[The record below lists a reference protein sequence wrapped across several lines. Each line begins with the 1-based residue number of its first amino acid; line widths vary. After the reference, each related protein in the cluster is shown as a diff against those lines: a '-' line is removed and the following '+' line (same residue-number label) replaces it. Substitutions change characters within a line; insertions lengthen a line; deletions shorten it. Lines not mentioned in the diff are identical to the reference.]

1 MKLNKRDLNNC
12 FALIE
17 ISKHKSV
24 VVFLALAFVACS
36 KKEPNK
42 DYSYSFPYTY
52 SYPYNYYNG
61 SNYSNAG
68 GGTGS
73 SQSRPQYSY
82 SNSGGGTGSSQ
93 SRPQYSYS
101 NSGGGTGSSQSRP
114 QYSYSNS
121 GSAPHA
127 RPAAPANAKVLTP
140 IEQARQS
147 EQIVDGDSTKEAGQK
162 FAKKCERLAG
172 LSQLAIDQRALQ
184 HASDESNF
192 NYFKLLYRSLA
203 KKFHSDKDKGY
214 VDANEEMKLLNAAW
228 GAFQNARDNGIYVEA
243 INTAG

>member
-12 FALIE
+12 FALVE

-73 SQSRPQYSY
+73 SQSRPQYS
-82 SNSGGGTGSSQ
+82 S
-93 SRPQYSYS
+93 S

-147 EQIVDGDSTKEAGQK
+147 EQIVNGDSTKEAGQK

-184 HASDESNF
+184 HPSDESNF
-192 NYFKLLYRSLA
+192 NYFKLLYRRLA

-214 VDANEEMKLLNAAW
+214 VDADEEMKLLNVAW
-228 GAFQNARDNGIYVEA
+228 GAFQNARDNGRYVEA

>member
-12 FALIE
+12 FALVE

-82 SNSGGGTGSSQ
+82 SNSG
-93 SRPQYSYS
+93 
-101 NSGGGTGSSQSRP
+101 
-114 QYSYSNS
+114 
-121 GSAPHA
+121 SAPHA

-147 EQIVDGDSTKEAGQK
+147 EQIVNGDSTKEAGQK

-184 HASDESNF
+184 HPSDESNF
-192 NYFKLLYRSLA
+192 NYFKLLYRRLA

-214 VDANEEMKLLNAAW
+214 VDADEEMKLLNVAW
-228 GAFQNARDNGIYVEA
+228 GAFQNARDNGRYVEA